1 MNTKTNQIIIED
13 LKQMK
18 IDSSVIRLS
27 LAYYM
32 SLFLVVINIIIEV
45 FTRGMLNN
53 PKEKLMLLLTF
64 SFIILISIFGK
75 KYQSSARLITFMIG
89 EFANIILIY
98 LTFVKEK
105 ECYVI
110 WSQLAP
116 LIIMYNQSYCL
127 ETITGMVLIAFK
139 HTFMWTFASYYYSSL
154 TNQHPPSLISA
165 IIGLFFLLIACSYL
179 DHLQHISLCT
189 SKEES
194 KEANKKL
201 TSLLEAVPKCMAVIS
216 ENLVPLFINSTFHSI
231 LEEENVLSYLS
242 SLSYYF
248 RFNQSLTKNQI
259 FQEIKRSF
267 DLPVNSKITYGITT
281 NKGVLTE

>member
-89 EFANIILIY
+89 EFANIILI
-98 LTFVKEK
+98 
-105 ECYVI
+105 
-110 WSQLAP
+110 
-116 LIIMYNQSYCL
+116 
-127 ETITGMVLIAFK
+127 
-139 HTFMWTFASYYYSSL
+139 
-154 TNQHPPSLISA
+154 
-165 IIGLFFLLIACSYL
+165 
-179 DHLQHISLCT
+179 
-189 SKEES
+189 
-194 KEANKKL
+194 
-201 TSLLEAVPKCMAVIS
+201 
-216 ENLVPLFINSTFHSI
+216 
-231 LEEENVLSYLS
+231 
-242 SLSYYF
+242 
-248 RFNQSLTKNQI
+248 
-259 FQEIKRSF
+259 
-267 DLPVNSKITYGITT
+267 
-281 NKGVLTE
+281 